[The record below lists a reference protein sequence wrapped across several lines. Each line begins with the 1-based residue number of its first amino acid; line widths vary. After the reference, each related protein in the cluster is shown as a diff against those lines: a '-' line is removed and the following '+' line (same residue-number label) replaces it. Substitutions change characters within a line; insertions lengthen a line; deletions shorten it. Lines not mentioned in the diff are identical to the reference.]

1 MPIMTTPQK
10 PVLSPFCAASTASE
24 VMGGVDLA
32 GRLAVVTGGYSGLG
46 LVTAKSLARAGAQ
59 VIVPA
64 RDPDR
69 ARAALAGEE
78 GIAVH
83 PMDLIDPDSIQAFTA
98 QLVRR
103 GQPLSLLIN
112 CAGVMASPLARDVDG
127 HESQFAINHL
137 GHFRLVCGLWPA
149 LVAAGAARVVAVS
162 SRGHQISG
170 VDFEDIDFLHRPY
183 DKWAAY
189 GQSKTANA
197 LFAVGLDQRGSGQG
211 VRAFSLHPGQ
221 ILTDLGRHLSS
232 AEIDAFDVFDENGE
246 QKVAPQLG
254 LKNLEQGA
262 ATGLWCATSSALEG
276 KGGVYCED
284 CDIAPINT
292 AETGRKGVA
301 RWAANAEFAEH
312 LWRISEEWTGA
323 SL

>member
-1 MPIMTTPQK
+1 MTTPQK
-10 PVLSPFCAASTASE
+10 PVLSPFSAASTATE
-24 VMGGVDLA
+24 VMAGVNLA
-32 GRLAVVTGGYSGLG
+32 GHLAVVTGGYSGLG
-46 LVTAKSLARAGAQ
+46 LVTARSLARAGAQ

-69 ARAALAGEE
+69 ARKALAGEE
-78 GIAVH
+78 GISVH
-83 PMDLIDPDSIQAFTA
+83 GMDLIDADSIQAFTA
-98 QLVRR
+98 QVVRR

-149 LVAAGAARVVAVS
+149 LVAARAARVVAVS
-162 SRGHQISG
+162 SRGHQIAG
-170 VDFEDIDFLHRPY
+170 VDFDDIDFIHRPY

-197 LFAVGLDQRGSGQG
+197 LFAMGLDQRGSGQG

-221 ILTDLGRHLSS
+221 ILTDLGRHLSN
-232 AEIDAFDVFDENGE
+232 AEIAAFDVFDEHGQ
-246 QKVAPQLG
+246 QKVAPEVG

-262 ATGLWCATSSALEG
+262 ATGLWCATSPALNG

-284 CDIAPINT
+284 CNIAPVND
-292 AETGRKGVA
+292 AESGRKGVA
-301 RWAANAEFAEH
+301 SWAANPEFAER
-312 LWRISEEWTGA
+312 LWSISEEWTGM

>member
-1 MPIMTTPQK
+1 MTTPQK
-10 PVLSPFCAASTASE
+10 PVLSPFSVASTATE
-24 VMGGVDLA
+24 VMAGVNLA
-32 GRLAVVTGGYSGLG
+32 GHLAVVTGGYSGLG
-46 LVTAKSLARAGAQ
+46 LVTARSLARAGAQ

-69 ARAALAGEE
+69 ARKALAGEE
-78 GIAVH
+78 GISVH
-83 PMDLIDPDSIQAFTA
+83 GMDLIDPDSIQAFTT
-98 QLVRR
+98 QVVRR

-112 CAGVMASPLARDVDG
+112 CAGVMASPLTRDVDG

-137 GHFRLVCGLWPA
+137 GHFRLVCGLWQA
-149 LVAAGAARVVAVS
+149 LVAARAARVVAVS
-162 SRGHQISG
+162 SRGHQIAG
-170 VDFEDIDFLHRPY
+170 VDFDDIDFIHRPY

-197 LFAVGLDQRGSGQG
+197 LFAMGLDQRGSGQG

-232 AEIDAFDVFDENGE
+232 AEIAAFDVFDEHGQ
-246 QKVAPQLG
+246 QKVVPEVG

-262 ATGLWCATSSALEG
+262 ATGLWCATSPALNG

-284 CDIAPINT
+284 CNIAPVND
-292 AETGRKGVA
+292 AESGRKGVA
-301 RWAANAEFAEH
+301 SWAANPEFAER
-312 LWRISEEWTGA
+312 LWSISEEWTGM

>member
-1 MPIMTTPQK
+1 MTTPQE
-10 PVLSPFCAASTASE
+10 PLVSTFTAATTATE
-24 VMGGVDLA
+24 VMAGVDLA
-32 GRLAVVTGGYSGLG
+32 GHLAVVTGGYSGLG

-69 ARAALAGEE
+69 ARKALAGEE
-78 GIAVH
+78 GVTVH
-83 PMDLIDPDSIQAFTA
+83 PMDLINPDSIQAFAA
-98 QLVRR
+98 QFVQR

-149 LVAAGAARVVAVS
+149 LIAARTARVIAVS
-162 SRGHQISG
+162 SRGHQIAG
-170 VDFEDIDFLHRPY
+170 VDFDDIDFTHRPY

-197 LFAVGLDQRGSGQG
+197 LFAMGLDHRGSGLG

-221 ILTDLGRHLSS
+221 ILTDLGRHLSR
-232 AEIDAFDVFDENGE
+232 AEIDAFDVYDENGQ

-254 LKNLEQGA
+254 LKTLEQGA
-262 ATGLWCATSSALEG
+262 ATGLWCATSPELNG

-284 CDIAPINT
+284 CNIAPING
-292 AETGRKGVA
+292 AEIGRKGVA
-301 RWAANAEFAEH
+301 SWAANPEFSEH
-312 LWRISEEWTGA
+312 LWRISETWTGV

>member
-1 MPIMTTPQK
+1 MTTPQE
-10 PVLSPFCAASTASE
+10 PIFSTFTAATAATE
-24 VMGGVDLA
+24 VMAGVDLA
-32 GRLAVVTGGYSGLG
+32 GHLAVVTGGYSGLG

-64 RDPDR
+64 RNPDR
-69 ARAALAGEE
+69 ARKALAGEE
-78 GIAVH
+78 GISVH

-98 QLVRR
+98 QFVRR

-112 CAGVMASPLARDVDG
+112 CAGVMASPLARDLDG

-149 LVAAGAARVVAVS
+149 LVAAGTARVVSVS
-162 SRGHQISG
+162 SRGHQIAG
-170 VDFEDIDFLHRPY
+170 VDFDDIDFISRPY

-197 LFAVGLDQRGSGQG
+197 LFAMGLDKRGSSLG

-221 ILTDLGRHLSS
+221 ILTDLGRHLTS
-232 AEIDAFDVFDENGE
+232 AEIDAFDVFDESGQ
-246 QKVAPQLG
+246 QKIAPELG
-254 LKNLEQGA
+254 LKNLDQGA

-284 CDIAPINT
+284 CDIAPINNL
-292 AETGRKGVA
+292 EIGRKGVA
-301 RWAANAEFAEH
+301 RWAANPEFAEQ
-312 LWRISEEWTGA
+312 LWHISEAWTGV